1 MRTFFLS
8 IFCLIS
14 LYSMTNAQTETPGAV
29 ATSVVAPKALIKPKE
44 LTIHGDTRV
53 DNYYYLNDK
62 ENPEVISYLNA
73 ENGYLEQ
80 VLAPV
85 KTLRE
90 KLFEEMKGRI
100 KQQDQSVPYKEG
112 AYYYQTN
119 FVQGGEY
126 PIYVRKKG
134 ALTAPEEVMFDCNQ
148 LAKGHPYYNMGGF
161 EVSDN
166 DELAIFCEDTISR
179 RLYTLKVKNLK
190 TGTIYP
196 EAIPNVEAGDFAWA
210 ADNKTLFYIKK
221 DVKTLLGYQ
230 VYRHVLGTDYKQD
243 ALVYE
248 EKDNQFYMGL
258 YRMKSKKYV
267 AIVSDH
273 NGVATE
279 YRLLE
284 ASKPTSEFLVFCPR
298 IRGHE
303 YDIQHYG
310 NKFYVRTNY
319 KAENYRLME
328 VADKLRPAT
337 MKAETGYTPDRS
349 LWKEV
354 IPHRADVFLQNMD
367 VFANH
372 LVLGERKEGL
382 AKIRVI
388 SQKRSGDPDKTDH
401 YLEFGEPAYVA
412 GMSYNPE
419 FDTPVLRYSYASLT
433 TPGSTFDYNMDTKEK
448 TLLKQQE
455 VLGGFDKNNYV
466 SERVYVTVRDG
477 VKVPI
482 SLVYRKGTKKD
493 GSGPRKAA
501 PLLQYAY
508 GSYGSNTE
516 PGFGSGRLSWL
527 DRGFIYAIAH
537 IRAGQEMGRKWY
549 EDGKMLNKKNTF
561 NDFVDC
567 SKYLI
572 ENKYT
577 SPDKLF
583 ALGGSAGGLLMGAVV
598 NQAPELYRGVVA
610 AVPFVD
616 VVTTML
622 DETIPLTTGEWE
634 EWGNPK
640 NKPYYEYMKSYSP
653 YDNLTKQA
661 YPNLLVTTGL
671 HDSQVQYWEPAKWV
685 AKLRTMKTDR
695 NQLLLHTN
703 MEAGHGGAS
712 GRFEALKEV
721 ALEYAFMLNLLGIQ
735 Q

>member
-1 MRTFFLS
+1 MA
-8 IFCLIS
+8 
-14 LYSMTNAQTETPGAV
+14 NAQT
-29 ATSVVAPKALIKPKE
+29 APKASLKPKN

-53 DNYYYLNDK
+53 DNYYYLNDR

-73 ENGYLEQ
+73 ENAYLDQ

-134 ALTAPEEVMFDCNQ
+134 SLTAPEEVMFDCNQ
-148 LAKGHPYYNMGGF
+148 LAKGHNYYNLRGY

-166 DELAIFCEDTISR
+166 DELAIFCEDTVSR

-190 TGTIYP
+190 TGELYP
-196 EAIPNVEAGDFAWA
+196 DAIPNVEAGDFAWA
-210 ADNKTLFYIKK
+210 ADNKTLFYVKK

-230 VYRHVLGTDYKQD
+230 VYRHTLGTDPKKD
-243 ALVYE
+243 VLVYE

-273 NGVATE
+273 NGVTTE
-279 YRLLE
+279 YRLLD
-284 ASKPTSEFLVFCPR
+284 ASKPTGEFAIFYPR
-298 IRGHE
+298 ERGHE

-328 VADKLRPAT
+328 VAEGQQVNRA
-337 MKAETGYTPDRS
+337 S
-349 LWKEV
+349 WKEV

-382 AKIRVI
+382 TNIRVI
-388 SQKRSGDPDKTDH
+388 NQKRSEGRTPGDPGKGDN

-412 GMSYNPE
+412 GMSFNPE
-419 FDTPVLRYSYASLT
+419 FDTNILRYSYASLT
-433 TPGSTFDYNMDTKEK
+433 TPGSTFDYNMDTKER

-455 VLGGFDKNNYV
+455 VLGGFNKDNYV
-466 SERVYVTVRDG
+466 SERVYATVRDG

-493 GSGPRKAA
+493 GSA

-516 PGFGSGRLSWL
+516 PGFGSGRLSLL

-537 IRAGQEMGRKWY
+537 IRGGQEMGRKWY
-549 EDGKMLNKKNTF
+549 EDGKMLKKKNTF

-567 SKYLI
+567 SKFLI
-572 ENKYT
+572 ANKYT

-640 NKPYYEYMKSYSP
+640 NKPYYAYMKSYSP
-653 YDNLTKQA
+653 YDNVTKQR
-661 YPNLLVTTGL
+661 YPNILVTTGL

-685 AKLRTMKTDR
+685 AKLRTMKTDS

-721 ALEYAFMLNLLGIQ
+721 ALEYAFMLNLLGVQ

>member
-1 MRTFFLS
+1 
-8 IFCLIS
+8 
-14 LYSMTNAQTETPGAV
+14 MTNAQT
-29 ATSVVAPKALIKPKE
+29 APKAPIKHKE
-44 LTIHGDTRV
+44 LTTHGDTRI
-53 DNYYYLNDK
+53 DNYYYLNNR
-62 ENPEVISYLNA
+62 ENPEVIDYLKA
-73 ENGYLEQ
+73 ENAYLDQ

-148 LAKGHPYYNMGGF
+148 LAKGHPYYNLGGY

-166 DELAIFCEDTISR
+166 DEMAIFCEDTVSR

-190 TGTIYP
+190 TGEIYP
-196 EAIPNVEAGDFAWA
+196 EGIPNVEAGNFAWA
-210 ADNKTLFYIKK
+210 ADNKTLFYVKK

-230 VYRHVLGTDYKQD
+230 VYRHVLGSDSKQD
-243 ALVYE
+243 VLVYE

-258 YRMKSKKYV
+258 HRMKSKKYV

-273 NGVATE
+273 NGVTTE
-279 YRLLE
+279 YRLLD
-284 ASKPTSEFLVFCPR
+284 AGKPMSEFAVFYPR
-298 IRGHE
+298 ERGHE

-319 KAENYRLME
+319 RAENYRLME
-328 VADKLRPAT
+328 VAEGTQTTRTA
-337 MKAETGYTPDRS
+337 
-349 LWKEV
+349 WKEV
-354 IPHRADVFLQNMD
+354 IPQRADVFLQNMD

-382 AKIRVI
+382 TRIRVI
-388 SQKRSGDPDKTDH
+388 NQKRSGDLGKEDT

-419 FDTPVLRYSYASLT
+419 FDTNILRYSYASLT

-455 VLGGFDKNNYV
+455 VLGGFNKDNYV
-466 SERVYVTVRDG
+466 SERVYATVRDG

-493 GSGPRKAA
+493 GSA

-516 PGFGSGRLSWL
+516 PGFGSGRLSLL

-537 IRAGQEMGRKWY
+537 IRGGQEMGRKWY
-549 EDGKMLNKKNTF
+549 EDGKMLTKKNTF

-567 SKYLI
+567 SKFLI
-572 ENKYT
+572 ASHYT

-616 VVTTML
+616 VITTML

-640 NKPYYEYMKSYSP
+640 NKLYYEYMKSYSP
-653 YDNLTKQA
+653 YDNVKKQA

-685 AKLRTMKTDR
+685 AKLRTMKTDN
-695 NQLLLHTN
+695 NQLLLRTN

>member
-1 MRTFFLS
+1 MRPIYFS
-8 IFCLIS
+8 ILCLMS
-14 LYSMTNAQTETPGAV
+14 LNSITNAQTAPVSADRSVAV
-29 ATSVVAPKALIKPKE
+29 PKAGVKPKE

-53 DNYYYLNDK
+53 DNYYYLNNK

-73 ENGYLEQ
+73 ENAYLEQ

-85 KTLRE
+85 KTLRD

-134 ALTAPEEVMFDCNQ
+134 SLTAPEEVMFDCNQ
-148 LAKGHPYYNMGGF
+148 LAKGHNYYNLGGH

-166 DELAIFCEDTISR
+166 DELAIFCEDTVSR
-179 RLYTLKVKNLK
+179 RLYTLKIKNLK
-190 TGTIYP
+190 TGLIYP
-196 EAIPNVEAGDFAWA
+196 EAIPNVEAGSFAWA

-243 ALVYE
+243 VLVYE

-273 NGVATE
+273 NGVTTE
-279 YRLLE
+279 YRLLD
-284 ASKPTSEFLVFCPR
+284 AGKPMSEFAVFYPR
-298 IRGHE
+298 ERGHE

-310 NKFYVRTNY
+310 NKFYVRTNF

-328 VADKLRPAT
+328 AT
-337 MKAETGYTPDRS
+337 ERQQTTRTN
-349 LWKEV
+349 WKEV

-388 SQKRSGDPDKTDH
+388 NQKTREDN

-419 FDTPVLRYSYASLT
+419 FDTAVLRYSYASLT
-433 TPGSTFDYNMDTKEK
+433 TPSSTFDYNMNTKEK

-455 VLGGFDKNNYV
+455 VLGGFNKDNYV
-466 SERVYVTVRDG
+466 SERVYATVRG
-477 VKVPI
+477 GRAGVPVKVPI

-493 GSGPRKAA
+493 GSA

-516 PGFGSGRLSWL
+516 PGFGSGRLSLL

-537 IRAGQEMGRKWY
+537 IRGGQEMGRKWY
-549 EDGKMLNKKNTF
+549 EDGKMLKKKNTF

-572 ENKYT
+572 ENNYT

-640 NKPYYEYMKSYSP
+640 NKPYYDYMKSYSP
-653 YDNLTKQA
+653 YDNVTKQN

-685 AKLRTMKTDR
+685 AKLRTMKTDQ